1 MAFAQ
6 SRSAQ
11 GQMADMNITP
21 LVDVMLVLLVIFM
34 VTAPSLTRTL
44 TLNLPQV
51 APPPDIVPPPPIQ
64 LRIDAAGTVYADGQ
78 AVDRPALAALL
89 RDAVAGNGDAPLPL
103 VEIAADASADYQTV
117 AQTAA
122 AARNA
127 GFGGIRVYAKE

>member
-11 GQMADMNITP
+11 AQMADMNITP

-44 TLNLPQV
+44 TLNLPQR
-51 APPPDIVPPPPIQ
+51 APIEVDPPLPIQ
-64 LRIDAAGTVYADGQ
+64 LRIDAAGTVYADGR

>member
-44 TLNLPQV
+44 TLNLPQR
-51 APPPDIVPPPPIQ
+51 APVDIDPPPPIQ

-89 RDAVAGNGDAPLPL
+89 RDAVAGNADAPLPL